1 MLGKRGTGQQYV
13 RGGEENAV
21 GGGERGD
28 GNQEGLEEQSK
39 EEERKIG
46 ELEAR
51 FKLRELKLLAQV
63 ESRFQMLES
72 KMKEGMRVA
81 PKAGMR
87 KDPAS
92 HSAMACPASHS
103 GMAGYGGSTKD
114 SRHKFWKTP
123 IYKWPHIV
131 NI

>member
-1 MLGKRGTGQQYV
+1 MGKRGTGQQNV
-13 RGGEENAV
+13 LGGEEDAV

-28 GNQEGLEEQSK
+28 GKEEGLEEKSK

-81 PKAGMR
+81 PKTGMR

-92 HSAMACPASHS
+92 HSAIACPASHS
-103 GMAGYGGSTKD
+103 GMAGRGGGDGSTRD
-114 SRHKFWKTP
+114 SRQKFSKLLFTSGL
-123 IYKWPHIV
+123 I
-131 NI
+131 